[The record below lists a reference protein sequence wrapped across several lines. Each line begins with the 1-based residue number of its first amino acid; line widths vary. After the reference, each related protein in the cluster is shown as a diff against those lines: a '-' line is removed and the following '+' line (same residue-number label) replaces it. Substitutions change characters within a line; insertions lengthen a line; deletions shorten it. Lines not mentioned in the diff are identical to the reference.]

1 MAKFL
6 DDNGLSAVWAKIK
19 EFCAGLMAATVY
31 DPAGKSSQVETE
43 EELEAL
49 PVKHLVGTDAA
60 PVNLDNLLEPGIY
73 YITGTQTT
81 TKDAWG
87 LLDAP
92 YLYAP
97 LRVTVYENGTCVQ
110 LRLAPIGTSLRT
122 RMIFPTGIVV
132 KSPQYDYVMSADGAL
147 TSDLNMNER
156 HKIIGLPDPTNIT
169 DAATKRYVDETTIP
183 KLAKYYPANVSPD
196 IDTLTDA
203 LMLVPKASTKG
214 CPVSGSFV
222 YIMQIF
228 YQGTSAQSA
237 RTQIAWP
244 HSSTNSEAHGVAVRT
259 YSTSTMAWSAW
270 EKVYTDAAKPTA
282 ADVGARPSTW
292 KPTPSDIVREGYTA
306 AGLDPIAAAM
316 IGAAASNKSFGLPA
330 EAITIEYSNDGGAT
344 WEDYGASS
352 SVKFALFAELR
363 DSPIYLGKRS
373 ATVAADPANAQTTDS
388 MLRVTIVPS
397 DRYVSFNS
405 IYCWLSTAGN
415 KCQAKIESST
425 IGEKTTF
432 SELKGWTTVS
442 GWAGSNIIY
451 FRSGTF
457 GGGESQP
464 TNHYAYRV
472 TFRNTSIN
480 AVSGNAYIN
489 DIRFLG
495 VDAWASPNNMVG
507 RNRLYK
513 WDALL
518 NAIFERSVSG
528 EQLISRAAE
537 GTPPLVVGSSTAVP
551 KLNADLLDGKHA
563 GDFASI
569 ARSATQPTGQRPGD
583 YWDEILT

>member
-1 MAKFL
+1 
-6 DDNGLSAVWAKIK
+6 
-19 EFCAGLMAATVY
+19 MAATVY
-31 DPAGKSSQVETE
+31 DPAGKSSQVATE
-43 EELEAL
+43 AELEAL

-316 IGAAASNKSFGLPA
+316 VGSAASNKTFGLPA
-330 EAITIEYSNDGGAT
+330 EAITVEYSNDGGAT
-344 WEDYGASS
+344 WEDYGASDTA
-352 SVKFALFAELR
+352 KFGLFAELR
-363 DSPIYLGKRS
+363 NTPFYLGKRS
-373 ATVAADPANAQTTDS
+373 ATVAADPANAQTTES
-388 MLRVTIVPS
+388 MLRVTIIPT
-397 DRYVSFNS
+397 DRYTRLNAM
-405 IYCWLSTAGN
+405 YCWFGANGN
-415 KCQAKIESST
+415 RCEAKIERTT
-425 IGEKTTF
+425 IGDKTTF
-432 SELKGWTTVS
+432 TAVKDWTRVEGWTGDNLVPHRQLR
-442 GWAGSNIIY
+442 W
-451 FRSGTF
+451 RS
-457 GGGESQP
+457 
-464 TNHYAYRV
+464 
-472 TFRNTSIN
+472 
-480 AVSGNAYIN
+480 
-489 DIRFLG
+489 
-495 VDAWASPNNMVG
+495 
-507 RNRLYK
+507 
-513 WDALL
+513 
-518 NAIFERSVSG
+518 
-528 EQLISRAAE
+528 
-537 GTPPLVVGSSTAVP
+537 
-551 KLNADLLDGKHA
+551 
-563 GDFASI
+563 
-569 ARSATQPTGQRPGD
+569 
-583 YWDEILT
+583 

>member
-1 MAKFL
+1 
-6 DDNGLSAVWAKIK
+6 
-19 EFCAGLMAATVY
+19 MAATVY
-31 DPAGKSSQVETE
+31 DPAGKSSQVATE
-43 EELEAL
+43 AELEAL

-292 KPTPSDIVREGYTA
+292 KPTPADIVREGSTA

>member
-1 MAKFL
+1 
-6 DDNGLSAVWAKIK
+6 
-19 EFCAGLMAATVY
+19 MAATVY
-31 DPAGKSSQVETE
+31 DPAGKSSQVATE
-43 EELEAL
+43 AELEAL

>member
-1 MAKFL
+1 
-6 DDNGLSAVWAKIK
+6 
-19 EFCAGLMAATVY
+19 MAATVY
-31 DPAGKSSQVETE
+31 DPAGKSSQVATE
-43 EELEAL
+43 AELEAL

-537 GTPPLVVGSSTAVP
+537 GTPPLVVSSSTAVP